1 MENFRGILLMVASM
15 AGFAL
20 ADMFIKGVTHA
31 VPVGLVLLVLGI
43 GGTVIFSL
51 LALAR
56 GESPF
61 GRDLFSPLIMLRNLG
76 EILGTFG
83 FVTAIALTPLASASA
98 IIQAMPLAV
107 TLGAALF
114 MGEPVG
120 WRRWSAIMIG
130 FAGVLMV
137 IRPGLEG
144 FQPASLFAVLAV
156 IGLSLRDLTTRAAPA
171 TISPLRLSVY
181 GFATLIP
188 SSLVLL
194 AFDPITQAPT
204 LAQWGALLSALAL
217 DAAGYFALTLAMRMG
232 DVAVVTP
239 FRYSRLLF
247 AIAIGMVVF
256 AEQPDFWTI
265 TGSAVIVG
273 SGLYTLM
280 RQRFRRAAAN
290 PLS

>member
-1 MENFRGILLMVASM
+1 LENLRGIILMVASM

-31 VPVGLVLLVLGI
+31 VPVGLVLLVLGV
-43 GGTVIFSL
+43 GGTIGFS
-51 LALAR
+51 ALAIAN
-56 GESPF
+56 GERPF

-76 EILGTFG
+76 EMAGTFG

-98 IIQAMPLAV
+98 IIQAMPLAI

-130 FAGVLMV
+130 FAGVIMV
-137 IRPGLEG
+137 IRPGMEG

-156 IGLSLRDLTTRAAPA
+156 IGLSLRDLATRAAPGH
-171 TISPLRLSVY
+171 ISPLRLSVY
-181 GFATLIP
+181 GFLTLIP

-194 AFDPITQAPT
+194 AFDPVTQAPT
-204 LAQWGALLSALAL
+204 LPQWGALLAALAL
-217 DAAGYFALTLAMRMG
+217 DGAGYYALTLAMRMG
-232 DVAVVTP
+232 DVSVITP
-239 FRYSRLLF
+239 FRYARILF
-247 AIAIGMVVF
+247 AIVIGMLVF
-256 AEQPDFWTI
+256 SERPDFWTI
-265 TGSAVIVG
+265 AGSMVIVV
-273 SGLYTLM
+273 SGLYTFM
-280 RQRFRRAAAN
+280 RERARRGAGK